1 MACFPWIRHAK
12 RNKYEITNSNG
23 ARAGRRAVDADG
35 RCRCL
40 HIVVRRPGSLLSQ
53 LEVRRGRAAGG
64 GGRWRTSGGLLT
76 NTIDDP
82 SSLLAPYRLTR
93 ANFAVQATIRLAA
106 WRHSGSSED
115 NVFGILF
122 RGAVQ
127 GAANPATGLVGGVA
141 RGFLGCN
148 GLYSWA
154 GIATADTDSEVL
166 KETSKFRP
174 EHSWS
179 TYRLEVR
186 GNAMRLLV
194 DGKLRNAVTSK
205 RFAGQTSVGL
215 YALAAASQ
223 VRNFTV
229 IGL

>member
-1 MACFPWIRHAK
+1 VLAVGLSIEAPAGV
-12 RNKYEITNSNG
+12 G
-23 ARAGRRAVDADG
+23 ATSTSSATGQALFTANWKSGVAGWQV
-35 RCRCL
+35 
-40 HIVVRRPGSLLSQ
+40 
-53 LEVRRGRAAGG
+53 G
-64 GGRWRTSGGLLT
+64 GGRWHISGGLLT

-122 RGAVQ
+122 RGAGQ

-141 RGFLGCN
+141 RGFLGCD

-174 EHSWS
+174 EHGWH

-205 RFAGQTSVGL
+205 RFAGQKAVGL
-215 YALAAASQ
+215 YALAATIQ